1 MATVT
6 PNFNWPVPTSTDLV
20 KDGATAIEALG
31 DSIDASLVDLKGGT
45 TGQVLSKTSGTDMD
59 FTWVTSD
66 DANAIQNTIV
76 DAKGD
81 LISASAAD
89 TPARL
94 AVGSNGE
101 TLVADSSTSTGLRY
115 QGSQAA
121 AKNYLING
129 AMDFWQRGTS
139 SASLGYVTADRW
151 YINNASGTTTS
162 SQETS
167 IVPSVARYALKL
179 TQSVSS
185 AQVVAQQ
192 PLESQLAIPL
202 AGQSIIVSA
211 YVAASASTNFTIDL
225 GQSTSTDVAAAGS
238 WTFTSGTTQNVASTT
253 YVRVSQTFTVSGTSK
268 SLMPRISMTSLGS
281 GNSFYISGVQ
291 MEISAVPTQFTRAG
305 GTIQGE
311 LAACQRYY
319 YRQGGSNSTETFA
332 AGFMLST
339 TSSLV
344 VLNLPVTMRVAP
356 TALDYSTI
364 YAASAGGSNLVTALA
379 LNAAGKNTVR
389 VDVTHNAFGAG
400 GTGVIIYAN
409 SSTSAYVGVS
419 AEL

>member
-1 MATVT
+1 LV
-6 PNFNWPVPTSTDLV
+6 TDLPADFEV
-20 KDGATAIEALG
+20 FGQAVATSMA
-31 DSIDASLVDLKGGT
+31 DLLGGT
-45 TGQVLSKTSGTDMD
+45 SGQVLAKNSNTDMD
-59 FTWVTSD
+59 FVWVAQD
-66 DANAIQNTIV
+66 DSNAIQNSIV

-94 AVGSNGE
+94 AVGNNGE
-101 TLVADSSTSTGLRY
+101 SLIVDSSQTTGLRY

-121 AKNYLING
+121 AKNYIING
-129 AMDFWQRGTS
+129 AMDFWQRSTS

-167 IVPSVARYALKL
+167 IVPTGVARYALKL
-179 TQSVSS
+179 TQSVAS

-202 AGQSIIVSA
+202 AGQTIIVSA

-238 WTFTSGTTQNVASTT
+238 WSFTSGTSQNVATT
-253 YVRVSQTFTVSGTSK
+253 SYVRVSQTFTVSGTSK

-291 MEISAVPTQFTRAG
+291 MEISAVPTTFTRAG

-311 LAACQRYY
+311 LAACQRYFIMWAS
-319 YRQGGSNSTETFA
+319 GNNKAISL
-332 AGFMLST
+332 GFYLSA
-339 TSSLV
+339 SFIDSIFG
-344 VLNLPVTMRVAP
+344 LPVEMRTTP
-356 TALDYSTI
+356 TIVIASGTNYYLI
-364 YAASAGGSNLVTALA
+364 ASAGGGNDY
-379 LNAAGKNTVR
+379 
-389 VDVTHNAFGAG
+389 VDVFATDAVSPKIIEIYNASQASGTAG
-400 GTGVIIYAN
+400 QSATIKTAN
-409 SSTSAYVGVS
+409 ASASIAFS

>member
-1 MATVT
+1 MTKARDLANASTALSAVSATELAFVDGVT
-6 PNFNWPVPTSTDLV
+6 SAIQTQIDAKL
-20 KDGATAIEALG
+20 ATATA
-31 DSIDASLVDLKGGT
+31 ATTYVPNSL
-45 TGQVLSKTSGTDMD
+45 
-59 FTWVTSD
+59 
-66 DANAIQNTIV
+66 A

-81 LISASAAD
+81 LLTATAD
-89 TPARL
+89 NTPARL

-101 TLVADSSTSTGLRY
+101 TLIADNSTSTGLRY

-139 SASLGYVTADRW
+139 STSLGYVTADRW
-151 YINNASGTTTS
+151 YINNAGGTTTS
-162 SQETS
+162 AQETTT
-167 IVPSVARYALKL
+167 VPSVARYALKL

-202 AGQSIIVSA
+202 AGQTIIVSA

-225 GQSTSTDVAAAGS
+225 GQSTSTDVAASGS
-238 WTFTSGTTQNVASTT
+238 WTFTSGSSQNVASLT

-291 MEISAVPTQFTRAG
+291 MEISAVPTTFTRAG

-319 YRQGGSNSTETFA
+319 YRMTAPQAYSLYGT
-332 AGFMLST
+332 GFT
-339 TSSLV
+339 TSTSAATV
-344 VLNLPVTMRVAP
+344 SIALPVTMRVQP
-356 TALDYSTI
+356 
-364 YAASAGGSNLVTALA
+364 ASVEFSGI
-379 LNAAGKNTVR
+379 TVQSSSS
-389 VDVTHNAFGAG
+389 AIG
-400 GTGVIIYAN
+400 GTASGATLSGAN
-409 SSTSAYVGVS
+409 NQQVGLDMTGMSGLTANQACRILSNNTTSAYIGFS
-419 AEL
+419 SEL

>member
-1 MATVT
+1 MSNPTT
-6 PNFNWPVPTSTDLV
+6 PFSWQMPTATDLV
-20 KDGATAIEALG
+20 TDLPADFEVFGQAVATSMA
-31 DSIDASLVDLKGGT
+31 DLLGGT
-45 TGQVLSKTSGTDMD
+45 SGQVLAKNSNTDMD
-59 FTWVTSD
+59 FVWVAQD
-66 DANAIQNTIV
+66 DSNAIQNSIV

-94 AVGSNGE
+94 AVGNNGE
-101 TLVADSSTSTGLRY
+101 SLIADSSQTTGLRY

-121 AKNYLING
+121 AKNYVING
-129 AMDFWQRGTS
+129 AMDFWQRSTS

-167 IVPSVARYALKL
+167 IVPTGIARYALKL
-179 TQSVSS
+179 TQSVAS

-202 AGQSIIVSA
+202 AGQTIIVSA

-238 WTFTSGTTQNVASTT
+238 WTFTSGTTQNVATT
-253 YVRVSQTFTVSGTSK
+253 SYVRVSQTFTVSGTSK

-311 LAACQRYY
+311 LAACQRYFL
-319 YRQGGSNSTETFA
+319 SNSQVITWQGNATNTL
-332 AGFMLST
+332 GYTVST
-339 TSSLV
+339 TF
-344 VLNLPVTMRVAP
+344 PVQMRSAP
-356 TALDYSTI
+356 TVT
-364 YAASAGGSNLVTALA
+364 ASAVNQSNFNGTPTASQITTGG
-379 LNAAGKNTVR
+379 LNASETCTGTA
-389 VDVTHNAFGAG
+389 NA
-400 GTGVIIYAN
+400 
-409 SSTSAYVGVS
+409 AYYQFTYTAT

>member
-1 MATVT
+1 M
-6 PNFNWPVPTSTDLV
+6 PTATDLV
-20 KDGATAIEALG
+20 TDLPADFEVFGQAVATSMA
-31 DSIDASLVDLKGGT
+31 DLLGGT
-45 TGQVLSKTSGTDMD
+45 SGQVLAKNSNTDMD
-59 FTWVTSD
+59 FVWVAQD
-66 DANAIQNTIV
+66 DSNAIQNAIV

-81 LISASAAD
+81 LIAASAAD

-94 AVGSNGE
+94 AVGNNGE

-115 QGSQAA
+115 QGSMAA

-139 SASLGYVTADRW
+139 STSLGYVTADRW
-151 YINNASGTTTS
+151 YINNAGGTTTS
-162 SQETS
+162 AQETTT
-167 IVPSVARYALKL
+167 VPSVARYALKL
-179 TQSVSS
+179 TQSVAS

-202 AGQSIIVSA
+202 AGQTIIVSA

-238 WTFTSGTTQNVASTT
+238 WSYTSGSSQNVASLT
-253 YVRVSQTFTVSGTSK
+253 YVRVSQTFSVGATSK

-291 MEISAVPTQFTRAG
+291 MEISAVPTTFTRAG

-319 YRQGGSNSTETFA
+319 YRQTGDNLFA
-332 AGFMLST
+332 NFAMGVVEST
-339 TSSLV
+339 TTAYAGILV
-344 VLNLPVTMRVAP
+344 PVTMRVKP
-356 TALDYSTI
+356 TAVDFSTLRVFDGG
-364 YAASAGGSNLVTALA
+364 AAQAITTLTIDNSLNGNTQPFLLATVGAAVLTGGRAALTQGNNSA
-379 LNAAGKNTVR
+379 AAYLG
-389 VDVTHNAFGAG
+389 
-400 GTGVIIYAN
+400 I
-409 SSTSAYVGVS
+409 S

>member
-1 MATVT
+1 
-6 PNFNWPVPTSTDLV
+6 
-20 KDGATAIEALG
+20 
-31 DSIDASLVDLKGGT
+31 
-45 TGQVLSKTSGTDMD
+45 
-59 FTWVTSD
+59 
-66 DANAIQNTIV
+66 
-76 DAKGD
+76 
-81 LISASAAD
+81 
-89 TPARL
+89 
-94 AVGSNGE
+94 
-101 TLVADSSTSTGLRY
+101 LRY

-129 AMDFWQRGTS
+129 AMDFWQRSTS
-139 SASLGYVTADRW
+139 STSLGYVTADRW

-167 IVPSVARYALKL
+167 IVPTGVARYALKL
-179 TQSVSS
+179 TQSVAS

-202 AGQSIIVSA
+202 AGQTIIVSA

-238 WTFTSGTTQNVASTT
+238 WSYTSGSSQNVASLT
-253 YVRVSQTFTVSGTSK
+253 YVRVSQTFSVGATSK

-291 MEISAVPTQFTRAG
+291 MEISAVPTTFTRAG

-319 YRQGGSNSTETFA
+319 YRQTGDNLFA
-332 AGFMLST
+332 NFAMGVVAST
-339 TSSLV
+339 TTAYAGILV
-344 VLNLPVTMRVAP
+344 PVTMRVKP
-356 TALDYSTI
+356 TAVDFSTLRVFDGG
-364 YAASAGGSNLVTALA
+364 AAQAITTLTIDNSLNGNTQPFLLATVGAAVLTGGRAALTQGNNSA
-379 LNAAGKNTVR
+379 AAYLG
-389 VDVTHNAFGAG
+389 
-400 GTGVIIYAN
+400 I
-409 SSTSAYVGVS
+409 S

>member
-1 MATVT
+1 MTKARDLANASTALSAVSATELAFVDGVT
-6 PNFNWPVPTSTDLV
+6 SAIQTQIDAKL
-20 KDGATAIEALG
+20 ATATA
-31 DSIDASLVDLKGGT
+31 ATTYVPNSL
-45 TGQVLSKTSGTDMD
+45 
-59 FTWVTSD
+59 
-66 DANAIQNTIV
+66 A

-81 LISASAAD
+81 LLTATAD
-89 TPARL
+89 NTPARL

-101 TLVADSSTSTGLRY
+101 TLIADNSTSTGLRY

-139 SASLGYVTADRW
+139 STSLGYVTADRW
-151 YINNASGTTTS
+151 YINNAGGTTTS
-162 SQETS
+162 AQETTT
-167 IVPSVARYALKL
+167 VPSVARYALKL

-225 GQSTSTDVAAAGS
+225 GQSTSTDVAASGS
-238 WTFTSGTTQNVASTT
+238 WTFTSGSSQNVASLT

-291 MEISAVPTQFTRAG
+291 MEISAVPTTFTRAG

-319 YRQGGSNSTETFA
+319 YRMTAPQAYSLYGT
-332 AGFMLST
+332 GFT
-339 TSSLV
+339 TSTSAATV
-344 VLNLPVTMRVAP
+344 SIALPVTMRVQPASVEFSGI
-356 TALDYSTI
+356 TVQSSSSAI
-364 YAASAGGSNLVTALA
+364 GGAASGATLSGANNQQVGLDMTGMSGLTANQACRILSN
-379 LNAAGKNTVR
+379 NT
-389 VDVTHNAFGAG
+389 
-400 GTGVIIYAN
+400 
-409 SSTSAYVGVS
+409 TSAYIGFS
-419 AEL
+419 SEL

>member
-1 MATVT
+1 MTKARDLANASTALSAVSATELAFVDGVT
-6 PNFNWPVPTSTDLV
+6 SAIQTQIDAKL
-20 KDGATAIEALG
+20 ATATA
-31 DSIDASLVDLKGGT
+31 ATTYVPNSL
-45 TGQVLSKTSGTDMD
+45 
-59 FTWVTSD
+59 
-66 DANAIQNTIV
+66 A

-81 LISASAAD
+81 LLTATAD
-89 TPARL
+89 NTPARL

-101 TLVADSSTSTGLRY
+101 TLIADNSTSTGLRY

-139 SASLGYVTADRW
+139 STSLGYVTADRW
-151 YINNASGTTTS
+151 YINNAGGTTTS
-162 SQETS
+162 AQETTT
-167 IVPSVARYALKL
+167 VPSVARYALKL

-202 AGQSIIVSA
+202 AGQTIIVSA

-225 GQSTSTDVAAAGS
+225 GQSTSTDVAASGS
-238 WTFTSGTTQNVASTT
+238 WTFTSGSSQNVASLT

-291 MEISAVPTQFTRAG
+291 MEISAVPTTFTRAG

-319 YRQGGSNSTETFA
+319 YRMTAPQAYSLYGT
-332 AGFMLST
+332 GFT
-339 TSSLV
+339 TSTSAATV
-344 VLNLPVTMRVAP
+344 SIALPVTMRVQPASVEFSGI
-356 TALDYSTI
+356 TVQSSSSAI
-364 YAASAGGSNLVTALA
+364 GGAASGATLSGANNQQVGLDMTGMSGLTANQACRILSN
-379 LNAAGKNTVR
+379 NT
-389 VDVTHNAFGAG
+389 
-400 GTGVIIYAN
+400 
-409 SSTSAYVGVS
+409 TSAYIGFS
-419 AEL
+419 SEL